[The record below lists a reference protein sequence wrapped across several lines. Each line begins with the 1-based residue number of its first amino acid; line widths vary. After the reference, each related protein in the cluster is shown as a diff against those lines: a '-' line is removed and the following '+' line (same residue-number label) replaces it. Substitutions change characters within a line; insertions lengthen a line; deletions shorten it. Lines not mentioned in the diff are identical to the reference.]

1 MLILPAIDLK
11 DNKCVRLTQGDFNRV
26 KEYSAKPLAVALK
39 WQEEGAGYLHLVD
52 LDGARSE
59 ALLNRPSIEAIVENI
74 KIPVQIGGGIRD
86 EKKVKAF
93 LDLGVARVILGTV
106 AVRNRALLERLLADY
121 GSDKIIVSID
131 AKNGKVATEGW
142 AQVSQIDALDLCH
155 ELEKS
160 GVKTI
165 VYTDIA
171 KDGMLQG
178 PNFKMY
184 EELMEK
190 TDLALIASGGV
201 TSLEDVK
208 RLKSMQ
214 VYGAIIGKAFYD
226 QKLSF
231 KEVVACLR

>member
-26 KEYSAKPLAVALK
+26 KEYSAEPLAVALK
-39 WQEEGAGYLHLVD
+39 WQEEGAAYLHIVD

-59 ALLNRPSIEAIVENI
+59 ALLNRPSLEAIVENI
-74 KIPVQIGGGIRD
+74 KIPVQIGGGIRN

-106 AVRNRALLERLLADY
+106 AVHDRALLERLLADY

-142 AQVSQIDALDLCH
+142 AQVSSIDALDLCQQ
-155 ELEKS
+155 LEKS

-178 PNFKMY
+178 PNFQIY

-190 TDLALIASGGV
+190 TNLALIASGGI
-201 TSLEDVK
+201 TSLEDVR
-208 RLKSMQ
+208 RLQSMQ

-226 QKLSF
+226 QKLNF
-231 KEVVACLR
+231 KEVLACLQ

>member
-11 DNKCVRLTQGDFNRV
+11 DNKCVRLTQGDFNRI
-26 KEYSAKPLAVALK
+26 KEYSAEPLAVALK
-39 WQEEGAGYLHLVD
+39 WQEEGAAYLHLVD
-52 LDGARSE
+52 LDGARSGTF
-59 ALLNRPSIEAIVENI
+59 LNRPSIEAIVKNI

-106 AVRNRALLERLLADY
+106 AVRDRALLERLLADY

-131 AKNGKVATEGW
+131 AKDGKVATEGW
-142 AQVSQIDALDLCH
+142 AQVSALDALNLCQQ
-155 ELEKS
+155 LEKS

-171 KDGMLQG
+171 KDGMLHG
-178 PNFKMY
+178 PNFQIY

-190 TDLALIASGGV
+190 TELALIASGGI
-201 TSLEDVK
+201 TSLEDVR
-208 RLKSMQ
+208 RLQSMQ

-226 QKLSF
+226 QKLNF
-231 KEVVACLR
+231 KEVLACLQ

>member
-1 MLILPAIDLK
+1 M
-11 DNKCVRLTQGDFNRV
+11 CQLTKVNRI
-26 KEYSAKPLAVALK
+26 KEYSAEPRAVALK
-39 WQEEGAGYLHLVD
+39 WQEEGAAYLHLVD
-52 LDGARSE
+52 LDGARSGTF
-59 ALLNRPSIEAIVENI
+59 LNRPSIEAIVKNI

-106 AVRNRALLERLLADY
+106 AVRDRALLERLLADY

-131 AKNGKVATEGW
+131 AKDGKVATEGW
-142 AQVSQIDALDLCH
+142 AQVSALDALNLCQQ
-155 ELEKS
+155 LEKS

-178 PNFKMY
+178 PNFQIY

-190 TDLALIASGGV
+190 TELALIASGGI
-201 TSLEDVK
+201 TSLEDVR
-208 RLKSMQ
+208 RLQSMQ

-226 QKLSF
+226 QKLNF
-231 KEVVACLR
+231 KEVLACLQ